1 MVIIRKLGSF
11 PNSQIKPTSAV
22 READSII
29 VAVLASPAESQV
41 LTANEN
47 RIKAILINNGPFPFR
62 YDYQPGNVLAEGALI
77 PVGGAIE
84 IEGGFSDVWATGI
97 GGATSI
103 AIDDRLG

>member
-1 MVIIRKLGSF
+1 MAIVRKLGSF

-22 READSII
+22 READSTI
-29 VAVLASPAESQV
+29 VQVLASPGETQV
-41 LTANEN
+41 LVANEN
-47 RIKAILINNGPFPFR
+47 RIKAILINNGPLPFR
-62 YDYQPGNVLAEGALI
+62 YDYQPGNVLNEGALI

-84 IEGGFSDVWATGI
+84 IEGGFDSVWATGI